1 MAKKKYT
8 KEEIKQKRNEQRQKA
23 ALKSY
28 RCRGLKNFLFYLTG
42 FLTSIVILVT
52 ALFVGLKVVPIKT
65 YLGDGANGVVSEKVS
80 SKSIIDA
87 LLSAST
93 YDMNDFPVVVDAV
106 DEILNGIGV
115 DGYIEIDKEKV
126 KSLDFNGNFTDGLL
140 SCIKIA
146 EGGAQK
152 ILGEFGNLDVFQN
165 KWDIIP
171 TESDDQPQTD
181 IDGNIEKTDKG
192 ELLSN
197 PKLYYFQKPV
207 DGGTSPMSKTY
218 SGSYE
223 WARAFDDDGHPINGY
238 TGTQPLY
245 YANLNVVPIVDILD
259 LIDESLG
266 RVSLDSIIDIALKGS
281 GSGDGTGS
289 SGGAEGGAG
298 SEGGNGGDAG
308 KDTVSDLISKLFK
321 GKTIKDITNSEVDTL
336 FNDVLI
342 IDLDLEEDV
351 LEIIKAIAVDKDGN
365 SIALE
370 NITIGNLTEMDLLEY
385 LSTNYADVLAKLEIG
400 QKPLT
405 ELLQM
410 SYESSKTIYDL
421 LYAMIDWDKA
431 GIENE
436 DIPQAEDL
444 TLAHVLKGNIKL
456 DSLQSGYADIL
467 AKMDIGQKPLS
478 ELLEMPYEGN
488 EIIYDL
494 LFDLIDWTGVEPE
507 DVPEAENLTLVHVL
521 NGNIS
526 LEKFSD
532 FSFVL
537 DSIGISISKFLGE
550 YNAENENKY
559 KLLHSIINW
568 EGVDEVPEPKDLT
581 ISHLINNGIS
591 LDNIDL
597 DSVGISIS
605 KFLGEYNNTNKSKY
619 ELLHSIINWEG
630 VKPEDIPEPKDL
642 TVGDLANGINFNKL
656 PLSKF
661 LGEYE
666 SHQDVYKTLSSIII
680 WPQGMTP
687 PTADKLT
694 VGDLSYGIDFDKFDY
709 SGISLSRI
717 LGEYDED
724 TKDMYNILHSI
735 INWEGVKP
743 EDIPEPKELT
753 IGDLSNGIKFDNLS
767 LSKFLGEYE
776 DNKFTYDVLCSAVGL
791 GSGEQNYSQLTVS
804 HLKGGLNIE
813 AVSLTT
819 LGLDDA
825 TVDLLLKAA
834 NASRKPG
841 DPALTKD
848 QLAISH
854 IKADMFKYLAL
865 TDVMPFKAGEDGNV
879 QLYSILL
886 QASGISI
893 TNPADQNEINQKAQT
908 LNISSLAN
916 FKIAKVSLS
925 TILPTSENAKLYNLL
940 ADAMGK
946 DASLIKISDF
956 ANFDPANLHLS
967 TVITESDN
975 VILQKMIESGATIG
989 NLGDAID
996 SLSLYDIYGEN
1007 CFVPHDGSA
1016 KTPRYKFIENENTYV
1031 LDSQGTYM
1039 ISKTSG
1045 IWLLLCFDAD
1055 GIEVMDANVKG
1066 CGKKYTISDATLST
1080 LTNGM
1085 SITSRITNATIR
1097 QLVDAGILESANP
1110 ILYTKSLQDAVILGG

>member
-8 KEEIKQKRNEQRQKA
+8 KEEIKQKRKEQRQKA

-28 RCRGLKNFLFYLTG
+28 RYRGLKNFLFYLTG

-65 YLGDGANGVVSEKVS
+65 YLGDDSNGVVSEKVS

-106 DEILNGIGV
+106 DELL
-115 DGYIEIDKEKV
+115 DGLGANSFIEIDKEKV
-126 KSLDFNGNFTDGLL
+126 KNLDFNTDFTSELL
-140 SCIKIA
+140 SCIRIS
-146 EGGAQK
+146 ESGAQE
-152 ILGEFGNLDVFQN
+152 LLSDFGNLDVFQN

-181 IDGNIEKTDKG
+181 IAGNIEKTDKG

-245 YANLNVVPIVDILD
+245 YANLTAVPIVDILD

-281 GSGDGTGS
+281 NSSGGTSSEGGSGD
-289 SGGAEGGAG
+289 GAG
-298 SEGGNGGDAG
+298 SEGGAG

-321 GKTIKDITNSEVDTL
+321 GKTIKDITGSKVDTL

-410 SYESSKTIYDL
+410 PYESSKTIYDL

-431 GIENE
+431 G
-436 DIPQAEDL
+436 
-444 TLAHVLKGNIKL
+444 
-456 DSLQSGYADIL
+456 
-467 AKMDIGQKPLS
+467 
-478 ELLEMPYEGN
+478 
-488 EIIYDL
+488 
-494 LFDLIDWTGVEPE
+494 VEPE
-507 DVPEAENLTLVHVL
+507 DVPE
-521 NGNIS
+521 
-526 LEKFSD
+526 
-532 FSFVL
+532 
-537 DSIGISISKFLGE
+537 
-550 YNAENENKY
+550 
-559 KLLHSIINW
+559 
-568 EGVDEVPEPKDLT
+568 PKD
-581 ISHLINNGIS
+581 
-591 LDNIDL
+591 
-597 DSVGISIS
+597 
-605 KFLGEYNNTNKSKY
+605 
-619 ELLHSIINWEG
+619 
-630 VKPEDIPEPKDL
+630 
-642 TVGDLANGINFNKL
+642 
-656 PLSKF
+656 
-661 LGEYE
+661 
-666 SHQDVYKTLSSIII
+666 
-680 WPQGMTP
+680 
-687 PTADKLT
+687 
-694 VGDLSYGIDFDKFDY
+694 
-709 SGISLSRI
+709 
-717 LGEYDED
+717 
-724 TKDMYNILHSI
+724 
-735 INWEGVKP
+735 
-743 EDIPEPKELT
+743 LT
-753 IGDLSNGIKFDNLS
+753 IGDLSNGIIFDNLS
-767 LSKFLGEYE
+767 LSKFLGKYE
-776 DNKFTYDVLCSAVGL
+776 DNKFTYDLLCSAVGL
-791 GSGEQNYSQLTVS
+791 GSGEQNYSKLTVS
-804 HLKGGLNIE
+804 HLEGGLNIE

-819 LGLDDA
+819 LGLGDA

-848 QLAISH
+848 QLTISH

-865 TDVMPFKAGEDGNV
+865 TDVMPFKAGEDGNA

-886 QASGISI
+886 QASGVTLID
-893 TNPADQNEINQKAQT
+893 PADANEISQKAQT

-925 TILPTSENAKLYNLL
+925 TILPISENAKLYDLL
-940 ADAMGK
+940 ADATGK

-996 SLSLYDIYGEN
+996 SLSLYDIYGQN
-1007 CFVPHDGSA
+1007 CFKERNGADAGNKPTYNKVGSGNNI
-1016 KTPRYKFIENENTYV
+1016 RYDLDATGNGEYV
-1031 LDSQGTYM
+1031 
-1039 ISKTSG
+1039 ISDEAG
-1045 IWLLLCFDAD
+1045 IWLVLCFKPTEGTGVVTNEMSKYYGCRESYTATT
-1055 GIEVMDANVKG
+1055 ANMQSLQNG
-1066 CGKKYTISDATLST
+1066 ANIAGTI
-1080 LTNGM
+1080 G
-1085 SITSRITNATIR
+1085 NATIR
-1097 QLVDAGILESANP
+1097 ELVIIGLIEDSFDLRLAYAG
-1110 ILYTKSLQDAVILGG
+1110 TLQDALEQIKIGK